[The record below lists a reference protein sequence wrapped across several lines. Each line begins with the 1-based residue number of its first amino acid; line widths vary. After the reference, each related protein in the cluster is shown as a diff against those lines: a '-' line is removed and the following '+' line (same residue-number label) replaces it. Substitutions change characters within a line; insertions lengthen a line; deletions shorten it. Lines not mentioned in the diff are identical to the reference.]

1 MDRCNWCMLKGDIK
15 KCELTECSVHESWY
29 SVTLFNSIFILEA
42 KVKELEE
49 RDEVWRE
56 KKRVLENNLAK
67 QEAEIKRLKQTLR
80 SSMNELL
87 ADSISPEV
95 GDYFD
100 YVKKLEI
107 ENTKLQ
113 KEIQRLE
120 DYIESC
126 LV

>member
-1 MDRCNWCMLKGDIK
+1 MDRCNWCVLKGDIK
-15 KCELTECSVHESWY
+15 KCELTECSVHENWY
-29 SVTLFNSIFILEA
+29 NVTLFNSIFTLEA
-42 KVKELEE
+42 KVKELEA

-56 KKRVLENNLAK
+56 KKRVLENDLAK
-67 QEAEIKRLKQTLR
+67 QEAEIKRLKQALR

-87 ADSISPEV
+87 KDSISPEV

-107 ENTKLQ
+107 ENTELR
-113 KEIQRLE
+113 KEMQRRD
-120 DYIESC
+120 DYIEGC